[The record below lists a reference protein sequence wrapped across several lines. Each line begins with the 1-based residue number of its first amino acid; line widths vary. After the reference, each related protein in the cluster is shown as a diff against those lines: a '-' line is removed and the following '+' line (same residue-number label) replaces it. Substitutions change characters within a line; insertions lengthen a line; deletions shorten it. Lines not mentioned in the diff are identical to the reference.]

1 MTYDEIVAQLMT
13 MLEVPLNQSDTNF
26 TRILPAMFNH
36 AEGRIWGDLNF
47 LVTDITQPVQLT
59 ANAREFALP
68 DSVIILEQIA
78 VCTPVGAIT
87 NASKRVTL
95 ERISPV
101 ALDMFWPQANFK
113 PGVPQKYAVLGNRV
127 PSSQTLVMNP
137 GDMSQTLTVVPEQLS
152 YIVRLM
158 PTPDKAYMAELTG
171 TIHPEVISPTNPKTF
186 LSTRYP
192 ELLLAA
198 CMVFGSGYQRDFGA
212 QADDPTRAVS
222 WDAQY
227 KALLQGI
234 MVEHARMRG
243 EGPGFTSQP
252 PAPVAQLPRAP

>member
-1 MTYDEIVAQLMT
+1 MTYDEIVAQLQT
-13 MLEVPLNQSDTNF
+13 MLEVPLNNADANF

-47 LVTDITQPVQLT
+47 LVTDITQPAQLT

-68 DSVIILEQIA
+68 ESVIILEQIA
-78 VCTPVGAIT
+78 VCTPAGAIT
-87 NASKRVTL
+87 NASKRVVL
-95 ERISPV
+95 ERISPA

-113 PGVPQKYAVLGNRV
+113 PGVPQKYAVIGNRV
-127 PSSQTLVMNP
+127 PSAMTVTVDPQT
-137 GDMSQTLTVVPEQLS
+137 MSSVRTVTPEKLS
-152 YIVRLM
+152 YVVRLM
-158 PTPDKAYMAELTG
+158 PTPDRAYMVELTG
-171 TIHPEVISPTNPKTF
+171 TIHPEVTSPTNPETF
-186 LSTRYP
+186 LSMRYP

-227 KALLQGI
+227 KTLLQGI